1 MRACGDTTRSTTV
14 TSDLSDRVAIVTGG
28 GRGIGRGLSLA
39 LAGAGATVVV
49 SGRTPETLKG
59 TCREIEAR
67 GGRAVAVRADVR
79 DLADTERLVSETV
92 ARAGRLDILVNNAQT
107 YRHALLVDA
116 TEHDMDS
123 TWRSGPLAVFRLM
136 REAHPHLAA
145 SGHGVIVNFGSG
157 AQLMHDG
164 RMYAVYAAAK
174 SAIESL
180 TRYAAVE
187 WGGEGIRAVTVM
199 PAAETDG
206 TRAFR
211 ERDPR
216 RYTEMVRR
224 VPVGRFG
231 DPESDIG
238 VAIAWLVSDDA
249 RYLTGSTVML
259 DGGQMFMR

>member
-1 MRACGDTTRSTTV
+1 MA
-14 TSDLSDRVAIVTGG
+14 SDLRGRVAIVTGG
-28 GRGIGRGLSLA
+28 GRGIGRGIALA
-39 LAGAGATVVV
+39 LASAGATVVV
-49 SGRTPETLKG
+49 SGRTRETLDDA
-59 TCREIEAR
+59 CEEIRGR
-67 GGRAVAVRADVR
+67 GGTALALTADVR
-79 DLADTERLVSETV
+79 ELANTQRLITETV

-107 YRHALLVDA
+107 YRHALLLDA
-116 TEHDMDS
+116 TEDDMDS

-136 REAHPHLAA
+136 REAQPHLAR

-187 WGGEGIRAVTVM
+187 WGPDGIRALMVM

-211 ERDPR
+211 ERDPE
-216 RYTEMVRR
+216 RYEEMVRR

-231 DPESDIG
+231 DPEADIG
-238 VAIAWLVSDDA
+238 VAIAWLVSDA
-249 RYLTGSTVML
+249 AGYLTGSTVML
-259 DGGQMFMR
+259 DGGQMFTR